1 MDIKPEIKNDE
12 TPSLTPELLTFSF
25 YVRLIATE

>member
-12 TPSLTPELLTFSF
+12 APSLAPELLTFSF